1 MACYIPHVQCA
12 EAMMVIGARLAEKR
26 IIASVIFRYTEQ
38 RSEGLKLEAIFSPIE
53 RWMGDSCGLFRY
65 WMKV

>member
-1 MACYIPHVQCA
+1 
-12 EAMMVIGARLAEKR
+12 MMVIGARLAEKR
-26 IIASVIFRYTEQ
+26 IIASVIFRYTEK